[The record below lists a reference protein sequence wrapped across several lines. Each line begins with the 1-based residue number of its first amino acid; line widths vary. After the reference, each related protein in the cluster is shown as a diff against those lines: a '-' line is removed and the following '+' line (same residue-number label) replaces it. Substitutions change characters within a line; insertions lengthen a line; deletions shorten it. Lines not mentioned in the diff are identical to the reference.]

1 MTTCWNHNTAY
12 HPWILSA
19 VAERPRA
26 RVLDVG
32 CGDGLLLEKL
42 TTYAGELVGLEPDT
56 ETARRASDRLAG
68 LPHARVLTESFTDH
82 IPEQPY
88 DVIVFVASLHHM
100 DLAPTLIK
108 TRDLLSPDGELIVV
122 GLSAN
127 RRLGDWLVSA
137 LQVVP
142 ARVLSLLHGETRDT
156 GMTVA
161 PPRESLAEIR
171 ATARALLPG
180 VRIRRGL
187 YYRYLLRWRT
197 PTAAAR

>member
-1 MTTCWNHNTAY
+1 
-12 HPWILSA
+12 
-19 VAERPRA
+19 
-26 RVLDVG
+26 
-32 CGDGLLLEKL
+32 
-42 TTYAGELVGLEPDT
+42 
-56 ETARRASDRLAG
+56 
-68 LPHARVLTESFTDH
+68 
-82 IPEQPY
+82 
-88 DVIVFVASLHHM
+88 M

-156 GMTVA
+156 
-161 PPRESLAEIR
+161 
-171 ATARALLPG
+171 ARALLPG

-187 YYRYLLRWRT
+187 YYRYLLRWRK
-197 PTAAAR
+197 PTAAGR